1 MTSLHNSRLERNA
14 DYIRALRGQW
24 WSHLLIATILTF
36 ALNGDDEPWARWFI
50 VFGANLLL
58 SVCIGMATTA
68 IYVYGWGTTLI
79 EGGPLRRAAAHG
91 ISVIVGVLIGVELA
105 LGLLH
110 LTLLADVRVTINR
123 EDIWRVAVVITA
135 IVMMGSVTYDRLL
148 ERIRTVE
155 LREQKAQQALLRA
168 QIDNLQ
174 AKVNPHFLFN
184 ALNTVATLAEE
195 DSEAAVEAVERLS
208 ALLRYSLEGAERGQV
223 SLRRELDAVRSYLAL
238 EELRFGERLSSRVD
252 VDDGVESVDVPPF
265 LIQPL
270 VENAVKHGIAAR
282 REGGKVWVQVTAE
295 GDNLRFQV
303 RDDGPGHSQS
313 PGTKVGHANVAK
325 RLKLLYGKAARFSAG
340 PGIDGGYRVE
350 LVVPRTHPA
359 QSRAS

>member
-1 MTSLHNSRLERNA
+1 MTSRLVNRLDRRA
-14 DYIRALRGQW
+14 DFFRAFRGQW
-24 WSHLLIATILTF
+24 WSHLLIASILTF
-36 ALNGDDEPWARWFI
+36 ALNGADEPWATWSL
-50 VFGANLLL
+50 VFAANLLL
-58 SVCIGMATTA
+58 SVCIGVVTTA
-68 IYVYGWGTTLI
+68 IYVFGWGTTQVP
-79 EGGPLRRAAAHG
+79 GGPIRRALGHG
-91 ISVIVGVLIGVELA
+91 ISIILGVLIGVELA

-110 LTLLADVRVTINR
+110 ITLLAGIEVTIDR
-123 EDIWRVAVVITA
+123 EDIWRVAVVVTGV
-135 IVMMGSVTYDRLL
+135 VMMVSVTYDRLL

-155 LREQKAQQALLRA
+155 LREQNAQQALLRA

-195 DSEAAVEAVERLS
+195 DPEAAVEAVERLS
-208 ALLRYSLEGAERGQV
+208 ALLRYSLEGAERGRV

-252 VDDGVESVDVPPF
+252 VDDGVESADVPPF

-270 VENAVKHGIAAR
+270 VENAVKHGIASR
-282 REGGKVWVQVTAE
+282 REGGKVWVQVSAE
-295 GDNLRFQV
+295 GDDLRFLV

-313 PGTKVGHANVAK
+313 PGTKVGHANLAK
-325 RLKLLYGKAARFSAG
+325 RLKLLYGKSARFSAG

-350 LVVPRTHPA
+350 MVVPRTAPPE
-359 QSRAS
+359 SSAS